1 MVTRVCVC
9 ASLAS
14 LCVTHRRPPALAG
27 SSQAHAPRSETGGDS
42 SDWEGGSWD
51 MVAGGQSAVSPPA
64 PPDNAED
71 SATGNDNSTAD
82 ADATA
87 AAGDDG
93 APADAVPAATA
104 TDSGREEKAGSIAQK
119 AGTAGPGGDDE
130 PVAPPPAPEPTKPA
144 TGDDDDDDSLWGG
157 SDLGNDWD
165 E

>member
-71 SATGNDNSTAD
+71 SATGNDAD
-82 ADATA
+82 AGATA
-87 AAGDDG
+87 AAGDDS